1 MKPQEQQDR
10 FIIMRAEGKSYN
22 TIAAELGISKST
34 CTDWARKL
42 HDQIADRK
50 AAQLEQLYDSYFM
63 TREAR
68 IRKLG
73 SVLEDIDGAIAT
85 ADFTQMP
92 LDKPLDHKLKFTQA
106 LKDEY
111 IATGTAES
119 LPDEITPSALMDML
133 KDLLERVRAGE
144 VDTAQANRE
153 SMILSNLLKAYEET
167 ELKAKLDALEAVLQ
181 GRV

>member
-1 MKPQEQQDR
+1 MKPQDQKDR
-10 FIIMRAEGKSYN
+10 FVVMRAEGKSYS

-34 CTDWARKL
+34 CTEWERKL
-42 HDQIADRK
+42 KDQIAERK
-50 AAQLEQLYDSYFM
+50 AGQLEELYDAYYM
-63 TREAR
+63 TRAAR

-92 LDKPLDHKLKFTQA
+92 LDKLLDHKLKFTEA
-106 LKDEY
+106 LKEEY
-111 IATGTAES
+111 IATGTGKD
-119 LPDEITPSALMDML
+119 LPEEITPSTLMEML
-133 KDLLERVRAGE
+133 QDLLERVRAGE

-153 SMILSNLLKAYEET
+153 SMILSNILKAYEQT
-167 ELKAKLDALEAVLQ
+167 ELRAKLDALEAVLQ

>member
-1 MKPQEQQDR
+1 MKPQEQKDR
-10 FIIMRAEGKSYN
+10 FIVMRAEGKSYSE
-22 TIAAELGISKST
+22 IASELGISKST

-42 HDQIADRK
+42 HAEIAERK
-50 AAQLEQLYDSYFM
+50 EEQLEQLYDSYYM

-73 SVLEDIDGAIAT
+73 SVLEGIDGALDG

-92 LDKPLDHKLKFTQA
+92 LDKLLDHKLKFTQA

-111 IATGTAES
+111 IATGRTLE
-119 LPDEITPSALMDML
+119 LPEEITPASLMEL
-133 KDLLERVRAGE
+133 LRDLLERVRTGE

-153 SMILSNLLKAYEET
+153 SMILSNLLKAYEQT
-167 ELKAKLDALEAVLQ
+167 ELKAKLDALEAVVT